1 MTLSSAISSAKSTFS
16 NSGEQSGV
24 ISKNIANTSNANY
37 VRRQAVIVT
46 TMQGAQVITTERA
59 QDEALQR
66 QLFLSSSQST
76 AQDTLLSGLEQL
88 KSVLG
93 GNDYELAPSTYI
105 ATLYN
110 SLQAYGSKPGELSLA
125 QSVVTDAK
133 DVANSLNTATKAI
146 QDLRSKAD
154 NSIGTAVSDLNSL
167 LGELKIANDKVVS
180 LTATGGDP
188 NDALDQRDTLV
199 KSISEIVGLS
209 VVKRENNDLVL
220 YTSDGTTLFE
230 TVPRTVTFSPTIGY
244 SSAITGNPVYIDG
257 TPVEIGSGGNT
268 TAEGKLP
275 ALLQL
280 RDQVA
285 PVFQKQID
293 EVARALVTV
302 FSETDPNGVAADMPG
317 LFTWSGGTTPAA
329 GTLVDGIAGTIAV
342 NPALV
347 SSAGGDPQLLRDG
360 GINGA
365 AYVHNTTSGSGY
377 SDLIDSYMTGLQADM
392 AFDPSAELDGT
403 SSLLT
408 YATDSVGWL
417 EDYRSS
423 ATSSS
428 ENKTAMLARSTQAYS
443 DKTSVSLD
451 EELSLLLDVEQSYK
465 AATKL
470 ITAVDEMLQAL
481 IAIAG

>member
-37 VRRQAVIVT
+37 VRRQAIIT
-46 TMQGAQVITTERA
+46 TTTQGAQVITTERA

-66 QLFLSSSQST
+66 QMFLSSSQSG
-76 AQDTLLSGLEQL
+76 AQDTLLAGLEQL

-93 GNDYELAPSTYI
+93 GNDYELAPSSYI

-110 SLQAYGSKPGELSLA
+110 GLQAYASKPGELSLA
-125 QSVVTDAK
+125 QSVITDAR
-133 DVANSLNTATKAI
+133 DVANSLNTATKSI
-146 QDLRSKAD
+146 QSLRSDTDTK
-154 NSIGTAVSDLNSL
+154 IETAVGDLNDL

-188 NDALDQRDTLV
+188 NNALDQRDTLV
-199 KSISEIVGLS
+199 KSISEIIGIS
-209 VVKRENNDLVL
+209 VVKREDNDLVL

-230 TVPRTVTFSPTIGY
+230 TVPRTVSFSRTIGY
-244 SSAITGNPVYIDG
+244 SAATVGNQVYIDG
-257 TPVEIGSGGNT
+257 TPVEMGSGGNT
-268 TAEGKLP
+268 TAEGSLP

-285 PVFQKQID
+285 PVFQRQID
-293 EVARALVTV
+293 EVARALVNV
-302 FSETDPNGVAADMPG
+302 FSETDQSAVSPDMPG
-317 LFTWSGGTTPAA
+317 LFTWSGGTTPTS
-329 GTLVDGIAGTIAV
+329 GTLIDGIAGTITV

-347 SSAGGDPQLLRDG
+347 SSVGGNPELLRDG
-360 GINGA
+360 GINGT
-365 AYVHNTTSGSGY
+365 AYIHNASGGSGY
-377 SDLIDSYMTGLQADM
+377 SDLLNSYMTGLTADM
-392 AFDPSAELDGT
+392 AFDPAAELDDT

-417 EDYRSS
+417 EDYRAS

-428 ENKTAMLARSTQAYS
+428 ENKTAMLARATQAYS

-470 ITAVDEMLQAL
+470 MTAVDEMLQAL
-481 IAIAG
+481 IAMAG